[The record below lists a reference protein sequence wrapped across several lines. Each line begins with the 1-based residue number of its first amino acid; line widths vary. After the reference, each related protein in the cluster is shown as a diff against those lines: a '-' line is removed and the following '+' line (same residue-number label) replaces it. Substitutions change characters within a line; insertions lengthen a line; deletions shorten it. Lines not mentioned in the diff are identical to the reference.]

1 MSISVD
7 ESIKKEN
14 SEQTQKRGRKARQ
27 PTFPINPL
35 LLNRWSPRSMT
46 GEEIDDDT
54 IMSLFEAARW
64 APSSYNNQPWRFI
77 YAKRNTPNWN
87 RLFDL
92 VAEPNK
98 VWAKNAAVIVVV
110 VSNKHFDINGKYS
123 ITHQYDAGA
132 AWENLALEAS
142 TRGLVAHGMQ
152 GFDYE
157 RARADLG
164 IPDSF
169 DVMAMIAIGKRGPKE
184 NLPKNLQERETPN
197 SRKPLSEIV
206 MEGSF
211 TGK

>member
-14 SEQTQKRGRKARQ
+14 SEQTQKKVRKARQ
-27 PTFPINPL
+27 PTLPINPL
-35 LLNRWSPRSMT
+35 FLNRWSPRSMT
-46 GEEIDDDT
+46 GEEMDDDT

-77 YAKRNTPNWN
+77 YAKRNTPYWN
-87 RLFDL
+87 KLFDL

-98 VWAKNAAVIVVV
+98 VWAKNAALIVVV
-110 VSNKHFDINGKYS
+110 VSNKYFDINGKYS

-142 TRGLVAHGMQ
+142 TRELVAHGMQ

-157 RARADLG
+157 RARTDLG

-169 DVMAMIAIGKRGPKE
+169 DVMAMIAIGKRGSKE
-184 NLPKNLQERETPN
+184 NLPKNLQEKEVPN
-197 SRKPLSEIV
+197 GRKPLREIV

-211 TGK
+211 TEK

>member
-27 PTFPINPL
+27 PIFPINPL

-46 GEEIDDDT
+46 GEEMDDDT

-184 NLPKNLQERETPN
+184 NLPKNLQEKEAPN
-197 SRKPLSEIV
+197 GRKPLMEIV
-206 MEGSF
+206 MEGRF

>member
-7 ESIKKEN
+7 ESIKNEN
-14 SEQTQKRGRKARQ
+14 SEQTQKRGKKARQ

-35 LLNRWSPRSMT
+35 LLDRWSPRSMT
-46 GEEIDDDT
+46 GEEMDNDT
-54 IMSLFEAARW
+54 MMSLFEAARW

-77 YAKRNTPNWN
+77 YAKRNTQYWN
-87 RLFDL
+87 RIFDL

-98 VWAKNAAVIVVV
+98 VWAKNAALIVVV

-169 DVMAMIAIGKRGPKE
+169 DVMAMIAIGKRGPKD
-184 NLPKNLQERETPN
+184 NLPKNLQEKEVPN
-197 SRKPLSEIV
+197 GRKPLREIV
-206 MEGSF
+206 MEGRF